1 MRTFTLIL
9 LSCFFSVS
17 IFAQTTT
24 RIITDFGGYWSST
37 TASPNPIRP
46 DSSHMLLGFTFNGVT
61 YSTGVNDGVLISNSV
76 PYTPGNWQAFP
87 VADIAG
93 NYGAGAG
100 GGIACY
106 IALAS
111 KVDRSPSTGNIPA
124 VSDFTI
130 RNALIDGVKGLDLG
144 TGVTNLP
151 TSAVMNFRI
160 FNIDPTKIDD
170 DEPDIILTQI
180 ADPTSSMNDQFSLR
194 DASGQPGRKYLY
206 AGYDHID

>member
-1 MRTFTLIL
+1 M

-37 TASPNPIRP
+37 TASPNPIKP

-93 NYGAGAG
+93 NYGAGAEVVLLH
-100 GGIACY
+100 

-111 KVDRSPSTGNIPA
+111 KVDKSPSTVNIPA
-124 VSDFTI
+124 VSVFTI

-160 FNIDPTKIDD
+160 FNIDPCKIDD
-170 DEPDIILTQI
+170 DEPIYYI
-180 ADPTSSMNDQFSLR
+180 
-194 DASGQPGRKYLY
+194 
-206 AGYDHID
+206 